1 MQTLRIAAYPG
12 AASSHCIVLLP
23 GAQQQLADFLQA
35 GFDLAVRQR
44 QLPLDL
50 ILAAPPQ
57 AHLTDRAWLALLL
70 DQVIRPQRT
79 RAQVLWLGGISL
91 GSFMALRFAAEYPAL
106 VDGLCLLA
114 PYLGSRIAAA
124 EIARCGTLGAWRPGE
139 LSADDDER
147 CVWRYLRDLRA
158 PPPHVFL
165 GLGKEDRFA
174 DTQRL
179 LAAALPP
186 SSCTR
191 IEGRHEWP
199 VWRQLWDC
207 FLDRQLRG
215 EYA

>member
-1 MQTLRIAAYPG
+1 MRTLRIAACPG
-12 AASSHCIVLLP
+12 TASSTCIVLLP
-23 GAQQQLADFLQA
+23 GAQQQLEDFVQA
-35 GFDLAVRQR
+35 GFDLAIRQR

-57 AHLTDRAWLALLL
+57 AHLTDRAWLAWLL
-70 DQVIRPQRT
+70 DQVIRPQRARPGT
-79 RAQVLWLGGISL
+79 VWLGGISL

-106 VDGLCLLA
+106 LDGLCLLA

-124 EIARCGTLGAWRPGE
+124 EIARCGSLGAWHPGE
-139 LSADDDER
+139 LLVDDDER
-147 CVWRYLRDLRA
+147 CVWRYLRDLRG
-158 PPPHVFL
+158 PPPHLFL
-165 GLGKEDRFA
+165 GLGRDDRFA

-179 LAAALPP
+179 LSAALPP
-186 SSCTR
+186 SSCVW